1 MSNVD
6 LARYYAERAPEY
18 ERIYAKPER
27 QSDLAKI
34 REFIR
39 SEFAGKHVLEI
50 ACGTGYWTE
59 VLASSTASVYATDI
73 NEEVLAIAR
82 AKPAIAN
89 NPNVRLVQADAYAL
103 SGVPESPACLIAF
116 WWSHIPKGRVAAFL
130 DGVHSKLQPGAT
142 VVAMDNRYVASSS
155 TPVHRRDAEGNEY
168 QLRKLADGS
177 THEVLKN
184 FPSEAELKNAVAK
197 FTNNASVEL
206 LEYYWILRY
215 TTRATG

>member
-27 QSDLAKI
+27 QGDLAKMRDSI
-34 REFIR
+34 RRDFEGR
-39 SEFAGKHVLEI
+39 HVLEI

-59 VLASSTASVYATDI
+59 VLASSAASVYATDI

-89 NPNVRLVQADAYAL
+89 NPNVCLVRADAYGL
-103 SGVPESPACLIAF
+103 RGVPESQACLIAF
-116 WWSHIPKGRVAAFL
+116 WWSHIPKARLAAFL
-130 DGVHSKLQPGAT
+130 EGVHSKLEPGAL
-142 VVAMDNRYVASSS
+142 VLAMDNRYVPSSS

-184 FPSEAELKNAVAK
+184 FPSEAELKNSVAN
-197 FTNNASVEL
+197 FTDNARLEL

-215 TTRATG
+215 TTRAR

>member
-27 QSDLAKI
+27 QADLAKM

-39 SEFAGKHVLEI
+39 REFADKHVLEV

-59 VLASSTASVYATDI
+59 VLASSAASVYATDI
-73 NEEVLAIAR
+73 NEEVLAIAG
-82 AKPAIAN
+82 AKLPIAN
-89 NPNVRLVQADAYAL
+89 NPDVRLIRADAYTL
-103 SGVPESPACLIAF
+103 GGVPRAPACLIAF
-116 WWSHIPKGRVAAFL
+116 WWSHIPKGRLAAFL
-130 DGVHSKLQPGAT
+130 DVVHSKLLPGAT

-155 TPVHRRDAEGNEY
+155 TPVHRRDVEGNEY
-168 QLRKLADGS
+168 QLRKLDDGS

-184 FPSEAELKNAVAK
+184 FPSETELKDAVAE
-197 FTNNASVEL
+197 FTDTATVEL

-215 TTRATG
+215 TARVH